1 MKENK
6 YYVILNILII
16 ELGIIIGILIG
27 ILIK

>member
-16 ELGIIIGILIG
+16 ERGIIIGILIG